1 VAVERAIGK
10 LAMVKVAAAQV
21 GVTSS
26 RASAQTSKRRSRH
39 IRISIEFR
47 SNVTNHRRR
56 RRQDVIIRSE
66 NPVPCK
72 PDANSGDRTVTEER
86 CSTSSPNLEDDD
98 DDDDDALM
106 SASCCSSNGS
116 CDDERIKFTDLEVRI
131 TSILPSSIL
140 ELIFGF
146 FCI

>member
-1 VAVERAIGK
+1 
-10 LAMVKVAAAQV
+10 
-21 GVTSS
+21 
-26 RASAQTSKRRSRH
+26 
-39 IRISIEFR
+39 
-47 SNVTNHRRR
+47 
-56 RRQDVIIRSE
+56 
-66 NPVPCK
+66 
-72 PDANSGDRTVTEER
+72 
-86 CSTSSPNLEDDD
+86 LEDD

>member
-1 VAVERAIGK
+1 
-10 LAMVKVAAAQV
+10 MVKVAAAQV

-56 RRQDVIIRSE
+56 RRRRQDVIIRSE

-86 CSTSSPNLEDDD
+86 CSTSSPNLEDD

>member
-1 VAVERAIGK
+1 
-10 LAMVKVAAAQV
+10 MVKVAAAQV

-98 DDDDDALM
+98 DALM

>member
-1 VAVERAIGK
+1 
-10 LAMVKVAAAQV
+10 MVKVAAAQV

-26 RASAQTSKRRSRH
+26 RASAQTSKRRS

-47 SNVTNHRRR
+47 SNVTNHRRRR

-86 CSTSSPNLEDDD
+86 CSTSSPNLED

>member
-1 VAVERAIGK
+1 
-10 LAMVKVAAAQV
+10 MVKVAAAQV

-26 RASAQTSKRRSRH
+26 RASAKTSKRRSRH

-98 DDDDDALM
+98 DDDALM

-131 TSILPSSIL
+131 IISILPSIL

>member
-1 VAVERAIGK
+1 
-10 LAMVKVAAAQV
+10 MVKDAAAQV

-26 RASAQTSKRRSRH
+26 RASAQASKRRSRH

-66 NPVPCK
+66 NAVPCK
-72 PDANSGDRTVTEER
+72 PDVNSGDRTVTEER
-86 CSTSSPNLEDDD
+86 CSTSSPNLED